1 MSIGKLCKKE
11 LNFINLWDKLTE
23 TKEVEGLS
31 GIEYVLANNE
41 AKQDLMCSEC
51 GLHKKEYSNYCK
63 PCWDSKMQN

>member
-1 MSIGKLCKKE
+1 MEQQKQQSTQEDIDLK
-11 LNFINLWDKLTE
+11 NF
-23 TKEVEGLS
+23 
-31 GIEYVLANNE
+31 LANNE